1 MASDSVNIFCLLKI
15 PTFENQ
21 LRNSKHFT
29 KIRQKD
35 YGGAV
40 NHTDSKG
47 IVLYSDLKKGLEL
60 LLSFSYL
67 EMTTFC
73 FWSFNHLLSTEYYRC
88 LPSSSATRDAPLAA
102 ELSRATALRR
112 RIVKQ
117 VSSAPHGP
125 VDLGSCHAPAPAY
138 PAPQLLPV
146 LSTVARWP
154 NFGHVTEKE
163 PLKL

>member
-1 MASDSVNIFCLLKI
+1 MTLL
-15 PTFENQ
+15 TFFIKYKLEGE
-21 LRNSKHFT
+21 RRRSEPYMFK
-29 KIRQKD
+29 R
-35 YGGAV
+35 
-40 NHTDSKG
+40 
-47 IVLYSDLKKGLEL
+47 VLYCTAVSNQWPQQWKEL
-60 LLSFSYL
+60 LLLFSYL
-67 EMTTFC
+67 EKTTFC
-73 FWSFNHLLSTEYYRC
+73 FWFFNHSLSTQYHRC
-88 LPSSSATRDAPLAA
+88 LPSSSAARDAPLAA

-154 NFGHVTEKE
+154 NFGHVTEKGAVKNCE
-163 PLKL
+163 QP